1 VALPLVSPYNA
12 SKFGLEGL
20 SDSLRRELR
29 GQGIDVILIE
39 PGGVKTP
46 IWDKAGRLAD
56 EMLAE
61 GMPAEGERLY
71 GRMIEAV
78 RAQTAR
84 IAQESGIEPREV
96 AEAIGTALSARR
108 PRARY
113 LVGRDA
119 KIRGAMAKFLPDR
132 VMDRLIGRA
141 LGG

>member
-1 VALPLVSPYNA
+1 M
-12 SKFGLEGL
+12 
-20 SDSLRRELR
+20 
-29 GQGIDVILIE
+29 ILIE

-46 IWDKAGRLAD
+46 IWKKAEQLAD
-56 EMLAE
+56 EMLPRTCRPRRSSCT
-61 GMPAEGERLY
+61 GG
-71 GRMIEAV
+71 MIEDV
-78 RAQTAR
+78 RAGTAR

-96 AEAIGTALSARR
+96 AEAIGTALTASR

-119 KIRGAMAKFLPDR
+119 KIRGPMAKFLPAR